1 MKADLTETLDAE
13 WLRFRLET
21 DARHATAL
29 LIDGK
34 SDEADAYLASV
45 DYDARLQQWKAIR

>member
-13 WLRFRLET
+13 WLRFRLEQ

-29 LIDGK
+29 LIEGK